1 MNANLFTFSDYC
13 TLGGHPQKYPID
25 TNITQNNQD
34 TTCFL
39 DPYTLTVGWTREG
52 LPVQNTIHPPDQKS
66 NTATALAIAV
76 PTAIM
81 VLLFITVLV
90 VKLKFP
96 HLINC
101 RKNKPKQ
108 ATDNYLTPQPRAL
121 PVPTGTST
129 TAAEHIEYET
139 IGGDYQNYHLYESAD
154 LPTQLKPRA
163 TSTTQQLSAEGGV
176 QDRSQSPEIDNYVI
190 NPTTVY
196 MSNISHLSS

>member
-1 MNANLFTFSDYC
+1 MQVCLHFSDYC
-13 TLGGHPQKYPID
+13 TLGGHPQRYPID

-52 LPVQNTIHPPDQKS
+52 LPVQNTIHPPNQRS

-101 RKNKPKQ
+101 RKNKSKK
-108 ATDNYLTPQPRAL
+108 ATDNYLTPQPGGL
-121 PVPTGTST
+121 PVPPGAST
-129 TAAEHIEYET
+129 TVAEHIEYET

-163 TSTTQQLSAEGGV
+163 TSTTLQLSAEGGV